1 MSDGADIWVS
11 TSVGIEVGVSWVL
24 SARFKVVRDY
34 VGVEVGGFVEVTEST
49 TSSPVGVLESC
60 GNFLRS
66 TCALMSL
73 A

>member
-1 MSDGADIWVS
+1 MSDGRHIWIP
-11 TSVGIEVGVSWVL
+11 TSIRIEIGVSWVL
-24 SARFKVVRDY
+24 SARFKVVRDH

-49 TSSPVGVLESC
+49 TGSPVGVLESC
-60 GNFLRS
+60 SNFLRS